1 MPNISNK
8 TSKLLTEVFNIHD
21 DYLDRVSELKDLSSL
36 AINEVENMQKI
47 IKSDDLNTIIAIY
60 KAIKDLSFSWCDYIE
75 ENKNIIREVNE
86 NSHLDSILY
95 SFDDDLTSYLERAG
109 ILLNLIKV
117 MRKEIESLYMVNM
130 DFRQHY
136 QHLNSLTSVIC
147 RSFKSLCA
155 DIEAEQ
161 DVFSDLNPEIM
172 KVGA

>member
-86 NSHLDSILY
+86 NSH
-95 SFDDDLTSYLERAG
+95 
-109 ILLNLIKV
+109 
-117 MRKEIESLYMVNM
+117 
-130 DFRQHY
+130 
-136 QHLNSLTSVIC
+136 
-147 RSFKSLCA
+147 
-155 DIEAEQ
+155 
-161 DVFSDLNPEIM
+161 
-172 KVGA
+172 